1 MGSSYLITGGA
12 RSGKSRYALKLAET
26 AKHPY
31 YIATGW
37 AGDEEM
43 SSRIARHKKERGPHW
58 STIETRTGL
67 AEAIRRAE
75 SEGADMIIADCLTLW
90 VSNLLCEERT
100 EKDFEEALSDL
111 ERLIPTLSA
120 TIVFVSNEVGCG
132 IVPGDPM
139 SRRFRDWAGFTN
151 QRIAAAASNVIMA
164 VSGLPLALKSA
175 SQTAL

>member
-43 SSRIARHKKERGPHW
+43 GPHW